1 MKNKVLKLCKRLSK
15 VTASEIAPILMLD
28 EKEVSNIL
36 NELVSED
43 KLTVREDL
51 IYFYKEVESQK
62 SNPIFLEYHPK
73 EESEFILKC
82 YCIGVKTEQCAFL
95 LGIGDATSQKYNMYF
110 RKIIYQNQLAEL
122 KKYFNKKPKLP
133 KMRTFYDTEVY
144 FYMYDNKLFVVDKPL
159 KSNIDYQH
167 TRDEKL
173 RIKVL
178 YSRLRRSIN
187 HSNKKKFM
195 HHHVAEGILRMHLS
209 DVELIDYLKKYI
221 NF

>member
-1 MKNKVLKLCKRLSK
+1 
-15 VTASEIAPILMLD
+15 MLD
-28 EKEVSNIL
+28 EKEVSDIL
-36 NELVSED
+36 NKLVSED

-62 SNPIFLEYHPK
+62 TNPIFLEYHPK

-95 LGIGDATSQKYNMYF
+95 LGIGDATAQKYNMYF

-144 FYMYDNKLFVVDKPL
+144 FYMYDNAYLNSENKDCNFKASLLITFLLVNSSAHNSSGHLPCKTLPLDGFLFK
-159 KSNIDYQH
+159 
-167 TRDEKL
+167 
-173 RIKVL
+173 
-178 YSRLRRSIN
+178 
-187 HSNKKKFM
+187 
-195 HHHVAEGILRMHLS
+195 
-209 DVELIDYLKKYI
+209 
-221 NF
+221 